1 MRDNMNDKLR
11 LLEKAFPKK
20 IIGYSAYR
28 LFDECYEYNENAC
41 YIADSPES
49 LKEFLEGTIF
59 AVHDYRIDA
68 VKVSDII
75 DDYGF
80 SLGEFA
86 MEPEALKRFKQT
98 ADLIYSVKPYDDHF
112 NKGEPDLF
120 IVNLGKKII
129 VSQVDKDQ
137 KAGD

>member
-1 MRDNMNDKLR
+1 MNDKLR
-11 LLEKAFPKK
+11 LLEKAFPET
-20 IIGYSAYR
+20 IIGYSAFR

-49 LKEFLEGTIF
+49 LKEFLEGAIF

-98 ADLIYSVKPYDDHF
+98 ADLTYSVKPFDDHF
-112 NKGEPDLF
+112 NKG
-120 IVNLGKKII
+120 
-129 VSQVDKDQ
+129 S
-137 KAGD
+137 

>member
-1 MRDNMNDKLR
+1 M
-11 LLEKAFPKK
+11 
-20 IIGYSAYR
+20 
-28 LFDECYEYNENAC
+28 
-41 YIADSPES
+41 
-49 LKEFLEGTIF
+49 F
-59 AVHDYRIDA
+59 AVKDYRIDA

-98 ADLIYSVKPYDDHF
+98 ADLTYSVKPYDDHF

-120 IVNLGKKII
+120 VVNLGKKII
-129 VSQVDKDQ
+129 VSQVDKENQVSEILEAFKIYDGIY
-137 KAGD
+137 KREYIF